1 MRARQFRH
9 NRKTTPLTIQVSASD
24 EFVRAFSRKK
34 YLQRLPRLWR
44 ITGAAELRGRTPK
57 FPLEDAI
64 ECRFRRIADFG
75 SLTFAFEEPSISA
88 ASLSRHR
95 ARYDEANPES
105 DETFSESRA

>member
-1 MRARQFRH
+1 MRARQFSR
-9 NRKTTPLTIQVSASD
+9 NRKTTPVTIQVSASD

-64 ECRFRRIADFG
+64 ECRFRRIAD
-75 SLTFAFEEPSISA
+75 LDCHLADVPVEQPSISA
-88 ASLSRHR
+88 ASLTRHR
-95 ARYDEANPES
+95 ARYDMGGQP
-105 DETFSESRA
+105 RQ